1 MAPVLIVAPL
11 AGEFEPLL
19 RHLHARGHPSA
30 PFDVGRI
37 TCAAIPSLDMLV
49 AVGGHGKA
57 QYAAQTQY
65 LISRCP
71 DATALVCIGAAGR
84 LAGPLAFGD
93 VVVSTTTIEHDFRT
107 RFSPRPPPRHLPDP
121 KLLDDWHQVA
131 RRHTFPFR
139 LHFGAIASGDEDV
152 IDPARAQELHDATG
166 ALCVAWEGSG
176 GARAAALSG
185 LGFLELRC
193 ITDGADHDAVAH
205 FRENL
210 ERVMPN
216 VADALI
222 AWRSS
227 PSEGAAITDDTRSA
241 P

>member
-1 MAPVLIVAPL
+1 MASVLIVAPL

-19 RHLHARGHPSA
+19 RHLHARGHSSE
-30 PFDVGRI
+30 PFDAGRM
-37 TCAAIPSLDMLV
+37 TCAAIPSLDVLI
-49 AVGGHGKA
+49 AIGGHGKA
-57 QYAAQTQY
+57 QFAAQAQY

-84 LAGPLAFGD
+84 LAGPLALGD
-93 VVVSTTTIEHDFRT
+93 VVVSTTTIEHDFRS
-107 RFSPRPPPRHLPDP
+107 RFSGRPLPRHLPDP
-121 KLLDDWHQVA
+121 KLLDDWQQIA
-131 RRHTFPFR
+131 RGQAFPFG

-152 IDPARAQELHDATG
+152 IDPVRAKELHETTG

-176 GARAAALSG
+176 GARAAAFSG
-185 LGFLELRC
+185 LGYLEVRC

-216 VADALI
+216 VAELLI
-222 AWRSS
+222 AWRA
-227 PSEGAAITDDTRSA
+227 GGVTR
-241 P
+241 